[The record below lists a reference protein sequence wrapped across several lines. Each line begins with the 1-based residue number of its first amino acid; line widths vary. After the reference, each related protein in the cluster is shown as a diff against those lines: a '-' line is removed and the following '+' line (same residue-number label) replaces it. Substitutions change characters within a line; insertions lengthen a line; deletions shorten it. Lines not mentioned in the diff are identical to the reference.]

1 MRTRLLRQGV
11 AGGLLGLS
19 LLLQSGM
26 GMAEQSASAQEL
38 LATRCAACHQAE
50 GDDKYSRISYQRK
63 TPEGWLMTIGRMQ
76 TAHKVQLTDEERRT
90 LIKYLADK
98 QGMAPSETAGYR
110 YALERRLNTQE
121 TLMEDP
127 QLGEMCVRCH
137 SGGRLAMQG
146 RTEQEWRHL
155 VNFHLG
161 HWPALEYQAFSRDR
175 DWFPIAINETV
186 PHLAKRFPLESEAW
200 FQWLQQRP
208 DSETLAGRWIFTG
221 HYPGKG
227 ELTGSMTAKYIG
239 EDNFEVRVDGRYA
252 DGTPFVGTGKAVVHN
267 GYEWRAN
274 VEVDGTVLR
283 QVFAVVNNEM
293 TGRMFER
300 DHDERGLDF
309 RAVPDSAAAVVAVQ
323 PAYLKV
329 GEQQELT
336 LTGSGLNGTPQLG
349 EGIEVIKVL
358 DSSPERVRVQ
368 VRVAADAPVGVREV
382 AVGDA
387 DGATLAIYRQ
397 ISEVRVV
404 PDYAVARIGGNGSPT
419 EKVEGHFDAE
429 AWAIGE
435 DGKTPYRIGFV
446 PATWSVEAFDEE
458 AEELEDVKYAGV
470 MDRHTGVFVPGD
482 AGPNPDRKMMANNVG
497 NLKVIATVDEG
508 GNTVT
513 GEGQLIVGVQRWV
526 IPPIP

>member
-1 MRTRLLRQGV
+1 TGLALVFSSAAGTLPRGAGRSWNNYQNNIRGRHDPMRTRLLRQGV

-98 QGMAPSETAGYR
+98 QGMAPSETADYR

-146 RTEQEWRHL
+146 RTELEWNHL
-155 VNFHLG
+155 VNFHLW

-175 DWFPIAINETV
+175 EWFPKAINETV
-186 PHLAKRFPLESEAW
+186 PHLAERFPLESEAW
-200 FQWLQQRP
+200 FRWMQQRP
-208 DSETLAGRWIFTG
+208 SAESLAGRWVFQG

-227 ELTGSMTAKYIG
+227 ALAGTMTATYIG
-239 EDNFEVRVDGRYA
+239 EDNFEVALDGRYA
-252 DGTPFVGTGKAVVHN
+252 DGTPFTGSGKAVLHN

-274 VEVDGTVLR
+274 VDVDGTVLR
-283 QVFAVVNNEM
+283 QVFAVVDKEM

-309 RAVPDSAAAVVAVQ
+309 RAVPDSVASVLAVQ
-323 PAYLKV
+323 PGYLKV
-329 GEQQELT
+329 GQQQEVT
-336 LTGSGLNGTPQLG
+336 IVGSGLSGKPQLG
-349 EGIEVIKVL
+349 NGIEVLKVL
-358 DSSPERVRVQ
+358 DSSTERMRVQ

-382 AVGDA
+382 AVGDVS
-387 DGATLAIYRQ
+387 GAALAVYRE

-404 PDYAVARIGGNGSPT
+404 PDYA
-419 EKVEGHFDAE
+419 
-429 AWAIGE
+429 
-435 DGKTPYRIGFV
+435 
-446 PATWSVEAFDEE
+446 
-458 AEELEDVKYAGV
+458 
-470 MDRHTGVFVPGD
+470 
-482 AGPNPDRKMMANNVG
+482 
-497 NLKVIATVDEG
+497 
-508 GNTVT
+508 
-513 GEGQLIVGVQRWV
+513 
-526 IPPIP
+526 

>member
-1 MRTRLLRQGV
+1 MKTRLLRQGV

-19 LLLQSGM
+19 LLLQSGI
-26 GMAEQSASAQEL
+26 GMAADAASAEHL

-50 GDDKYSRISYQRK
+50 GDDKYSRISHQRK

-76 TAHKVQLTDEERRT
+76 AAHKVELTDEERRT

-98 QGMAPSETAGYR
+98 QGMAPSETADYR

-137 SGGRLAMQG
+137 SGGRVAMQG
-146 RTEQEWRHL
+146 RTEQEWHHL

-175 DWFPIAINETV
+175 DWLPIAISETV
-186 PHLAKRFPLESEAW
+186 PHLAERFPLESEAW
-200 FQWLQQRP
+200 FQWLQERP
-208 DSETLAGRWIFTG
+208 SAESLAGRWVFQG

-227 ELTGSMTAKYIG
+227 ELAGTMAVKYIG
-239 EDNFEVRVDGRYA
+239 EDSFEVTLDGRYA
-252 DGTPFVGTGKAVVHN
+252 DGKPFTGRGKAVVHN

-283 QVFAVVNNEM
+283 QVFAVVDNQM

-309 RAVPDSAAAVVAVQ
+309 RAVPDSVVTVVAVQ
-323 PAYLKV
+323 PGYLKV
-329 GEQQELT
+329 GQEQELT
-336 LTGSGLNGTPQLG
+336 LIGSGLIGKPQLG
-349 EGIEVIKVL
+349 DGIEVLKVL
-358 DSSPERVRVQ
+358 DSSTERMRVQ
-368 VRVAADAPVGVREV
+368 VRVAADAPVGVRNV
-382 AVGDA
+382 AVGEA
-387 DGATLAIYRQ
+387 RGATLAVYQKIN
-397 ISEVRVV
+397 EVRVV
-404 PDYAVARIGGNGSPT
+404 PDYVVARIGGNGSPT
-419 EKVEGHFDAE
+419 EKVQGHFDAE
-429 AWAIGE
+429 AWGVGE
-435 DGKTPYRIGFV
+435 DGKTSYRIGFV
-446 PATWSVEAFDEE
+446 PATWSVEAFNEE
-458 AEELEDVKYAGV
+458 AEKLEDVKFAGV
-470 MDRHTGVFVPGD
+470 MDRNTGVFVPGD
-482 AGPNPDRKMMANNVG
+482 AGPNPDRAMMANNVG
-497 NLKVIATVDEG
+497 NLKVVATVQEG
-508 GNTVT
+508 GKTVT